1 MIEVKIGIP
10 EKFYDY
16 INDWNYEEYFNY
28 GGYGSGKSD
37 ATAFKLLKISFEE
50 KRLILVTRKV
60 YNTLSDSCY
69 TCSTYNEFN
78 PFISEFTHM
87 QYKSLY

>member
-28 GGYGSGKSD
+28 GGYGSPFLKHSAVYSLYRGRTGKSD
-37 ATAFKLLKISFEE
+37 REAYPQEYTDPQDRRQDYKKKTGEI
-50 KRLILVTRKV
+50 RQHG
-60 YNTLSDSCY
+60 SDR
-69 TCSTYNEFN
+69 
-78 PFISEFTHM
+78 
-87 QYKSLY
+87 

>member
-28 GGYGSGKSD
+28 GGYG
-37 ATAFKLLKISFEE
+37 
-50 KRLILVTRKV
+50 
-60 YNTLSDSCY
+60 
-69 TCSTYNEFN
+69 
-78 PFISEFTHM
+78 
-87 QYKSLY
+87 